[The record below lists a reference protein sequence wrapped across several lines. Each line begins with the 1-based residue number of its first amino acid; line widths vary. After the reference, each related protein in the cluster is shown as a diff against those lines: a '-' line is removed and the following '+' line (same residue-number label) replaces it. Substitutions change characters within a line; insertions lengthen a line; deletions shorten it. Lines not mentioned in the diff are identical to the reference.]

1 MTTWWTSDT
10 HFSHANIIA
19 YCNRPFRD
27 VQEMNEALIEKWNST
42 VAADDVVFHL
52 GDLALGQ
59 DIGRQIALTAELH
72 GDKRLVP
79 GNHDRI
85 AASFEGRRNAAG
97 FTPLYEDAGWT
108 ILPEQFEHSIGAHRV
123 LVCHFPYRGDSKDH
137 DRYLPHRPVDK
148 GLPIIH
154 GHVHNEFVERGRQFN
169 VGVDVRQYAPVAE
182 PVILRWLEDLIE
194 KTKVHQ

>member
-10 HFSHANIIA
+10 HFSHANIIK
-19 YCNRPFRD
+19 YCDRPFRD
-27 VQEMNEALIEKWNST
+27 VQEMNEALIEKWNLT
-42 VAADDVVFHL
+42 VAPGDVVYHL

-59 DIGRQIALTAELH
+59 DIELQIALTAQLN

-85 AASFEGRRNAAG
+85 AESFEGRRDAAK
-97 FTPLYEDAGWT
+97 FVPVYENAGWN
-108 ILPEQFEHSIGAHRV
+108 ILPEMFEHHIGAHRV
-123 LVCHFPYRGDSKDH
+123 LVCHFPYVGDSQDH
-137 DRYLPHRPVDK
+137 DRYTPHRPLDR

-154 GHVHNEFVERGRQFN
+154 GHVHNEFGERGRQFN

-182 PVILRWLEDLIE
+182 SSILRWLDGLLE
-194 KTKVHQ
+194 